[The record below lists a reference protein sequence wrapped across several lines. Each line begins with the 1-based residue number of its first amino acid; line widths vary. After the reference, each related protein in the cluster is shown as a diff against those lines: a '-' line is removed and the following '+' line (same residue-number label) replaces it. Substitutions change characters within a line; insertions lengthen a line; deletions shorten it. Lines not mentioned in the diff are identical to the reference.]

1 MGVIKVKKLGLAVG
15 LTCAILHLGC
25 ALVVAIT
32 SREQAI
38 LFFNTLLHGLDVSSI
53 LRTQISTA
61 EMVYGVIQIFVLGW
75 LVGATIASIY
85 NFNFIKNTN
94 TQDTS
99 QGGCCGRP

>member
-1 MGVIKVKKLGLAVG
+1 MGVIKVKKLGFAVG
-15 LTCAILHLGC
+15 LTFAILHLGC

-53 LRTQISTA
+53 LRTEISTA
-61 EMVYGVIQIFVLGW
+61 EMVYGLIQIFVLGW

-85 NFNFIKNTN
+85 NLQI
-94 TQDTS
+94 
-99 QGGCCGRP
+99 CCSTKRNDQRDSCCR